1 MMTAQAAALAASV
14 TVETVRRITLALP
27 GVEEVRSWDGT
38 PSFRVRKTSFVRLR
52 EDGDTLV
59 TKVNYYERRFLI
71 EADPDAFFVTDDLR
85 VHPWML
91 VRLPVVAPAALR
103 ERIEEAWR
111 LVAPKRL
118 VAEYDRAHA

>member
-1 MMTAQAAALAASV
+1 MADRTAALDV
-14 TVETVRRITLALP
+14 VRRIALALP
-27 GVEEVRSWDGT
+27 GVEEVPSYDGT
-38 PSFRVRKTSFVRLR
+38 PSFRVRQTSFVRAR

-59 TKVNYYERRFLI
+59 VKVNYYERRYLI
-71 EADPDAFFVTDDLR
+71 EADPDAFFISDELR

-91 VRLPVVAPAALR
+91 VRLGAVSPDALR

-118 VAEYDRAHA
+118 VAEYDRTHAAHQKS

>member
-1 MMTAQAAALAASV
+1 MTVQDVAAPATIEL
-14 TVETVRRITLALP
+14 VRRIALALP
-27 GVEEVRSWDGT
+27 MVEEVPSWDGT
-38 PSFRVRKTSFVRLR
+38 PSFRVRKTSFLRLR

-59 TKVNYYERRFLI
+59 VKVNYYERRFLI
-71 EADPDAFFVTDDLR
+71 EADPGAFFVTDDLR

-91 VRLPVVAPAALR
+91 VRLAVVPPDALR

-118 VAEYDRAHA
+118 VAEYSRTLA